1 MTSIPHEIW
10 VHIAQ
15 FIPAL
20 ILQDLYTLNSVFF
33 EIAMD
38 CRYRQMS
45 FAYLD
50 KRMLRSLARLK

>member
-1 MTSIPHEIW
+1 MTIPHEIW
-10 VHIAQ
+10 LHIAQ

-20 ILQDLYTLNSVFF
+20 VLKDLYALNSAFF